1 MWTLITGA
9 GSGIGRALALEL
21 AAQGHD
27 LILAGRTV
35 SKLEEVATKLRV
47 EAPDREVMTLEV
59 DLADPES
66 TRNLAQ
72 QLSDAVD
79 HLSAF
84 VYCAG
89 VGEPAADFASLG
101 LIDFQEALA
110 VNVSAPMLLTQSL
123 LPILKG
129 GEPSSRIV
137 MIGAGMDKHA
147 QPGTGSYGI
156 SKMALR
162 RLVRQMSVEFDTMS
176 DGPVVSLFQP
186 GLVDTPGIRSHIDK
200 AGKLDLPHAEGL
212 ANRLTSGDCLSAEQ
226 AASAIVFT
234 LNQIPESDFHGAVFN
249 GADLVDSLSFA
260 GS

>member
-21 AAQGHD
+21 AAQGHK

-35 SKLEEVATKLRV
+35 SKLEQVADTIRR
-47 EAPDREVMTLEV
+47 EGPDQEVMTLDV
-59 DLADPES
+59 DLSDPTS
-66 TRNLAQ
+66 TRDLAHQ
-72 QLSDAVD
+72 ICDSVD
-79 HLSAF
+79 HLAAF
-84 VYCAG
+84 IYCAG
-89 VGEPAADFASLG
+89 VGEPAADFENLG

-110 VNVSAPMLLTQSL
+110 VNVSAPMLLSQSL
-123 LPILKG
+123 LPVLKG
-129 GEPSSRIV
+129 GDPASRIV

-162 RLVRQMSVEFDTMS
+162 RLVRQMAVEFDTMV

-186 GLVDTPGIRSHIDK
+186 GLVDTPGIRNHIEK
-200 AGKLDLPHAEGL
+200 AEKLNLPHADWL
-212 ANRLTSGDCLSAEQ
+212 ANRLKAGECLTAEQ
-226 AASAIVFT
+226 AASALAFT
-234 LNQIPESDFHGAVFN
+234 LSQVPESDFHGAVFN
-249 GADLVDSLSFA
+249 GADLVDSLSFG

>member
-21 AAQGHD
+21 APRGHN

-35 SKLEEVATKLRV
+35 RKLEDVADTVRV
-47 EAPDREVMTLEV
+47 EAPDCELMTLEV

-66 TRNLAQ
+66 TRNLAHQ
-72 QLSDAVD
+72 VGDAVD

-110 VNVSAPMLLTQSL
+110 VNVSAPLLLTQSL
-123 LPILKG
+123 LPLVNG
-129 GEPSSRIV
+129 GDPASRIV

-162 RLVRQMSVEFDTMS
+162 RLVRQMSVEFDTMP

-186 GLVDTPGIRSHIDK
+186 GLVDTPGIRSHIKK
-200 AGKLDLPHAEGL
+200 AGDLNLPHAEWL
-212 ANRLTSGDCLSAEQ
+212 AGRLEAGECLTAEQ
-226 AASAIVFT
+226 AASALVFT
-234 LNQIPESDFHGAVFN
+234 LNQVPDSDFHGAVFN

>member
-21 AAQGHD
+21 APRGHN

-35 SKLEEVATKLRV
+35 QKLEDVAETVRA
-47 EAPDREVMTLEV
+47 EGPDCELMTLEV

-66 TRNLAQ
+66 TRNLAHQ
-72 QLSDAVD
+72 VGDAVD

-110 VNVSAPMLLTQSL
+110 VNVSAPLLLTQSL
-123 LPILKG
+123 LPLLKG
-129 GEPSSRIV
+129 GDPASRIV

-162 RLVRQMSVEFDTMS
+162 RLVRQMSVEFDTMP

-186 GLVDTPGIRSHIDK
+186 GLVDTPGIRSHIKK
-200 AGKLDLPHAEGL
+200 AGDLNLPHAEWL
-212 ANRLTSGDCLSAEQ
+212 AGRLKAGECLTAEQ
-226 AASAIVFT
+226 AASALAFT
-234 LNQIPESDFHGAVFN
+234 LNQVPESDFHGAVFN